1 MRLRTA
7 TKCRNLH
14 GGAKVVTHGVS
25 ANHFKEP
32 GTGSFRWRQTYA
44 YGTYVDACDHE
55 NVATGTLDVRVHAHY
70 TML

>member
-1 MRLRTA
+1 MRLPGQA
-7 TKCRNLH
+7 RNLQ
-14 GGAKVVTHGVS
+14 GGEGRDACSQLS
-25 ANHFKEP
+25 ANHLREP